1 LPADR
6 SFIAKNDHERAR
18 LRALV
23 DRLTEEQLR
32 AKVNAEWTVAA
43 VLAHAAF
50 WDARAQFLAGL
61 IRRGAPFGDSHR
73 EPDDPAWIN
82 DSTRPLL
89 HAIAPREAAR
99 TALRIAEETDAAVAA
114 LTDEQL
120 SRTWPGDPHSPLNTI
135 RANHR
140 SEHLDEIEA
149 ALAKHA

>member
-6 SFIAKNDHERAR
+6 SYIAKNDHERAR

-23 DRLTEEQLR
+23 DRLSEEELR
-32 AKVNAEWTVAA
+32 TKVNAEWTVAG

-61 IRRGAPFGDSHR
+61 IQRGEPFGESHR
-73 EPDDPAWIN
+73 EPEDPSWIN

-99 TALRIAEETDAAVAA
+99 TALRIAEETDAAVAV
-114 LTDEQL
+114 LSDEQL
-120 SRTWPGDPHSPLNTI
+120 ARTWPGDPNSPLNTV

-149 ALAKHA
+149 ALKRV